1 MEVSVDMP
9 FEKIE
14 KENLT
19 NDLIQQDIISVFK
32 NDSHI
37 TINIIL
43 IIVSAFFAF
52 CFSFLTLYA
61 WFFLLIPILFL
72 MIWYIKRTKK
82 IRRIKKHEFIVAL
95 DELLYEKRGE
105 LRTEATFYKGRWISY
120 LQFLN
125 NGRWELE
132 GNYYSWSNK
141 HKMSST
147 DICNTSNSKDV
158 FYVVLYEDTKKIA
171 MAYNTKFFEYRS

>member
-1 MEVSVDMP
+1 MS
-9 FEKIE
+9 FEKTE
-14 KENLT
+14 KEILT
-19 NDLIQQDIISVFK
+19 NGLIQQDIINGFR

-43 IIVSAFFAF
+43 IIVSVFFAF
-52 CFSFLTLYA
+52 CGSFLTLYA
-61 WFFLLIPILFL
+61 WFVILFPALFL

-82 IRRIKKHEFIVAL
+82 IRKIKEHEFIVAL
-95 DELLYEKRGE
+95 DELLYEKQGE

-125 NGRWELE
+125 NGRWEME

-141 HKMSST
+141 YKMSST
-147 DICNTSNSKDV
+147 GICNTSNSKDV
-158 FYVVLYEDTKKIA
+158 FYVVLYKDTNKIA
-171 MAYNTKFFEYRS
+171 TAYNTKFFEYRS